1 MNDLLSKC
9 YKILSLEE
17 GASREHVIR
26 AFEMLKGLFE
36 ETAAHPE
43 AEDSPEPWERLKEI
57 TWAKD
62 TLLRYR
68 PESSPPPVTDTGRE
82 ALAAQRKALH
92 GRAIQEDGPS
102 GNAEHV
108 RPWWLSS
115 VAVGIAVVLFSIFV
129 YYYQSRPLSKTP
141 ERSGSSLNQASQTGA
156 AAGGN
161 NNTPSAD
168 KGDLP
173 QLLQEVKKAVVT
185 LQFGKYIGSG
195 FLVSED
201 GYIATNAHVVNGLK
215 GSAQFDGGDPVE
227 ADLVRMEPEKD
238 FALLKTASGKS
249 HSFLRL
255 ADSNSCREG
264 DTVIAVGSPY
274 NLQLSFTKGIISAK
288 GRKDPRLSVS
298 LIQTDAAINH
308 GNSGGPLIN
317 QAGEVIGIN
326 TQGFQ
331 KDMAEGLNFAI
342 AINDVKGLIK
352 EGQALSDTDRTRET
366 PRLEAK
372 LLQQQQRREERT
384 RETNEQ
390 IARTQQQEDGRYKD
404 QLDDMKRRL
413 ERAQKRQALQ
423 TCLVEVN
430 KKVEDLWDDE
440 CRSLSRSSRC
450 RLPATVENRLQG
462 TYLSAQ
468 SDCLKYYGE

>member
-1 MNDLLSKC
+1 MNDLLRKC

-17 GASREHVIR
+17 GSSREQVVR
-26 AFEMLKGLFE
+26 AFEMLKELYE
-36 ETAAHPE
+36 QTAFHPE
-43 AEDSPEPWERLKEI
+43 AGNGSEPWERLKEI

-62 TLLRYR
+62 TLLQYLPDNIPLPVSGKG
-68 PESSPPPVTDTGRE
+68 PETLLSQPN
-82 ALAAQRKALH
+82 AQRER
-92 GRAIQEDGPS
+92 GIQEGSPS
-102 GNAEHV
+102 GGAKHG

-129 YYYQSRPLSKTP
+129 YYYQSRHPGRTP
-141 ERSGSSLNQASQTGA
+141 ERSEPSLDQTSHRGA
-156 AAGGN
+156 VEGKN
-161 NNTPSAD
+161 ETTPGPD

-173 QLLQEVKKAVVT
+173 QLLQEVRKAVVT

-201 GYIATNAHVVNGLK
+201 GYIATNAHVVNGLR
-215 GSAQFDGGDPVE
+215 GSAQFDGGEPVE

-238 FALLKTASGKS
+238 FALLKTAAGNNY
-249 HSFLRL
+249 SFLRL
-255 ADSNSCREG
+255 ADSSLCREG
-264 DTVIAVGSPY
+264 DSVIAVGSPY

-288 GRKDPRLSVS
+288 NRKDPRLSVS

-331 KDMAEGLNFAI
+331 KDVAEGLNFAI
-342 AINDVKGLIK
+342 AINDVKTIIK
-352 EGQALSDTDRTRET
+352 EGQALSDADRTRDT
-366 PRLEAK
+366 PRLETK
-372 LLQQQQRREERT
+372 LLQQQQRREERL
-384 RETNEQ
+384 REANEQ
-390 IARTQQQEDGRYKD
+390 ITRTQQQEDGRYKE
-404 QLDDMKRRL
+404 QLDEMKRRV